1 MAERFCQN
9 PAPNLPASATRLRRA
24 KCQDSPDPLG
34 AQFVIQYITNSPPG
48 PFTKVRTR
56 DKRLN
61 GYFSFL
67 ASHSSARQPLAQRGG
82 RVRADD

>member
-1 MAERFCQN
+1 MVA
-9 PAPNLPASATRLRRA
+9 APCNKIYYKLAAW
-24 KCQDSPDPLG
+24 
-34 AQFVIQYITNSPPG
+34 
-48 PFTKVRTR
+48 PFSKVRTR